1 MSKKRY
7 RLVGFFVLI
16 TIFSSCFQ
24 VIEEIN
30 LKSDGTG
37 QAQITLNLSQSK
49 AKIASILL
57 LDSINGYRVPSEKDI
72 SRFMNETVDFLSKK
86 EGISNI
92 TKSVDLKNYILSV
105 KFNFN
110 DVSNLNNLTQQL
122 LKEQKIKSVNISS
135 YTYEK
140 KSNIFKRN
148 YQYVSDAKKE
158 YNKLKTED
166 KAIFKTATFTSIYRF
181 DRTIASTSNP
191 LCKQSPS
198 GKAIMLNTPV
208 MELINGQSNI
218 SNTIQLAQLN
228 NIK

>member
-1 MSKKRY
+1 MTKKAKQFI
-7 RLVGFFVLI
+7 GFFLLMTV
-16 TIFSSCFQ
+16 FSSCFQ

-30 LKSDGTG
+30 LKNDGTG

-57 LDSINGYRVPSEKDI
+57 MDSINGYKVPSEKDI
-72 SRFMNETVDFLSKK
+72 YRLMNEAVDFLNKK
-86 EGISNI
+86 EGITNI

-110 DVSNLNNLTQQL
+110 DVTNLNNLTQQL
-122 LKEQKIKSVNISS
+122 LKEQKIKSVNVSS
-135 YTYEK
+135 YTYDK
-140 KSNIFKRN
+140 KINIFKRN

-158 YNKLKTED
+158 YNKLKAED

-181 DRTIASTSNP
+181 DRTIASSSNP

-198 GKAIMLNTPV
+198 GKAVMLNTPV
-208 MELINGQSNI
+208 MELINGQTNI
-218 SNTIQLAQLN
+218 SNIVQLTQLAN
-228 NIK
+228 TK